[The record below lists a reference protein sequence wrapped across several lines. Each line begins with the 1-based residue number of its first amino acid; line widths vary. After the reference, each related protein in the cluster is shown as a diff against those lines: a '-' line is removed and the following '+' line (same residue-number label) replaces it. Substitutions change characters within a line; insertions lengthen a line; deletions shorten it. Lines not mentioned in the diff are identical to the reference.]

1 MGDGSGGWAERAP
14 RPRTLWGLRLQ
25 LDVTGGK
32 RAGGVTPERGA
43 GSPGFYS
50 GVRAATNTA
59 TLDVGVGKGRA
70 GSRKLSGVRQIKGFG
85 LGHHWGPQGPKLWL
99 FEERMNSLSTES

>member
-1 MGDGSGGWAERAP
+1 MGGGRGQAGWEMGAGGGQSRHPGRKHSEVF
-14 RPRTLWGLRLQ
+14 RLQ
-25 LDVTGGK
+25 LDVTGWK

-50 GVRAATNTA
+50 GVRAASNTA

-85 LGHHWGPQGPKLWL
+85 LGHHWGPQGPKPCP
-99 FEERMNSLSTES
+99 FKE

>member
-1 MGDGSGGWAERAP
+1 M
-14 RPRTLWGLRLQ
+14 PRTLWGLQ
-25 LDVTGGK
+25 AA
-32 RAGGVTPERGA
+32 AGCDGMEESRRGDPREGA

-50 GVRAATNTA
+50 GVWAATNTA

-85 LGHHWGPQGPKLWL
+85 LSHHWGPQGPKLCL
-99 FEERMNSLSTES
+99 FEERINSLSTES